1 MRSLFIMLNNIR
13 IEGDT
18 GGLIEVNVQQQ
29 LTPSGK
35 PSIRLTGYIR
45 HRGLNVER
53 KLIESDLLVLQD
65 RLTDQA
71 RKWVKEWN
79 IIEKNRE
86 TNTKLENTK
95 DILDDGIEKEVAI
108 NWEKVKDQAL
118 FPKEKPTFEELEP
131 KLEETSP
138 KPNFLDKF
146 IKSRYERLLAEQ
158 KQNYEKTL
166 ELWKEKK
173 KFYEEEA
180 EGWEKEKKEFE
191 KRQEDYNKNVETLK
205 ADYYQSK
212 PQAIEWYSQILLE
225 QSSYPVDFKKKIAIE
240 YKANERLLV
249 VEYFLPSIDDLPRIK
264 ETKYLK
270 STGEIK
276 EVSFS
281 DRERNALY
289 EDTLYQ
295 VTLRTIYELFKADT
309 INAIDHVVFN
319 GWVNN
324 LNKAIGKRQDACILS
339 LMVSRTEFMDVN
351 LIDVDVKACFKRF
364 KGVSASELSELTP
377 IPPILKISREDRS
390 FVEEHEV
397 GKNLSDSA
405 NVAAMDWQDF
415 EHLIREIFERE
426 YSSIGGEVKVTQS
439 SRDKG
444 VDAIAF
450 DPDPIRGGKVIIQ
463 AKRYTNTVHIESVRA
478 LYGIMQDEG
487 AMKGILI
494 TTSDFGSDSYS
505 FVKDKPITL
514 LNGGNLLS
522 MLHKHGYSGKID
534 LDEAKKLLDE

>member
-1 MRSLFIMLNNIR
+1 MLIDIQ
-13 IEGDT
+13 IEGDKN
-18 GGLIEVNVQQQ
+18 GLIEVKVYRQ
-29 LTPSGK
+29 LTPTGK
-35 PSIRLTGYIR
+35 PSSRLTGYIK
-45 HRGLNVER
+45 HSGLNVALEMVD
-53 KLIESDLLVLQD
+53 SDLSILQA
-65 RLTDQA
+65 RLTNQA
-71 RKWVKEWN
+71 RKWTEEWN

-86 TNTKLENTK
+86 EISKFGKIKSILDGIQK
-95 DILDDGIEKEVAI
+95 DIVID
-108 NWEKVKDQAL
+108 WERVRDQAL
-118 FPKEKPTFEELEP
+118 FPKEKPIFKELEP
-131 KLEETSP
+131 KLRDIPLTP
-138 KPNFLDKF
+138 KFFDLFNLF
-146 IKSRYERLLAEQ
+146 IKSRRDKLFEEQ
-158 KQNYEKTL
+158 KQSYEKAL
-166 ELWKEKK
+166 ELWKEKEK
-173 KFYEEEA
+173 LYEDETKE
-180 EGWEKEKKEFE
+180 WEKEKKEFE
-191 KRQEDYNKNVETLK
+191 KRQEEYNKNVETLRV
-205 ADYYQSK
+205 DYEKSK

-249 VEYFLPSIDDLPRIK
+249 VEYFLPSTDNLPKIK

-270 STGEIK
+270 STGEMK

-281 DRERNALY
+281 DREFNALY
-289 EDTLYQ
+289 EDTLYRI
-295 VTLRTIYELFKADT
+295 TLRTVYELFKADA
-309 INAIDHVVFN
+309 IDAIDHIVFN

-324 LNKAIGKRQDACILS
+324 LNKAIGKRQDMCILS
-339 LMVSRTEFMDVN
+339 LMVSKTEFMDVN
-351 LIDVDVKACFKRF
+351 LIDVDAKACFKRF

-377 IPPILKISREDRS
+377 IPPILKISREDRR
-390 FVEEHEV
+390 FVEEQEV
-397 GKNLSDSA
+397 GKNLGDSA

-487 AMKGILI
+487 AMKGILV

-534 LDEAKKLLDE
+534 LDEAKKLLDGYND